1 MLYFC
6 TCVLFQLSLITFY
19 FNGCDF
25 VTLTSSHYRSCS
37 PGATMQ
43 QKLTSKLAA
52 AEERRRDLG
61 EQMNQKFAE
70 RDNRIK
76 EVRKRKA
83 TSNAE
88 MA

>member
-1 MLYFC
+1 
-6 TCVLFQLSLITFY
+6 
-19 FNGCDF
+19 
-25 VTLTSSHYRSCS
+25 
-37 PGATMQ
+37 MQ